1 MGLEGRGIY
10 EINNILEGV
19 IIYKKYTR
27 TSSNM
32 QAIKRHLALQFNGL
46 VTSNE
51 IQHHKKVFKIY
62 KPIKKPWM
70 IKSTFC
76 LAELKAV
83 YLLQMKKYKN
93 IHHLL
98 KKILKLSVRI
108 CSHKTNKGIL
118 LISSPA
124 DQCKNLGRRKLVYF
138 KNVFTWLK

>member
-1 MGLEGRGIY
+1 MRLLISSKGL
-10 EINNILEGV
+10 

-32 QAIKRHLALQFNGL
+32 QVIKRHSALQFNGL
-46 VTSNE
+46 VTPNE

-70 IKSTFC
+70 IKSTC
-76 LAELKAV
+76 WLAKLKALC
-83 YLLQMKKYKN
+83 LLQMKKYKN

-108 CSHKTNKGIL
+108 CSHTIQKRHTTHL
-118 LISSPA
+118 
-124 DQCKNLGRRKLVYF
+124 
-138 KNVFTWLK
+138 FTCGPM